1 VSTVWQVVKAL
12 RPHPLAVGQ
21 ARSFCASRLS
31 SVLADRAGHETAVAD
46 AAAIASELVT
56 NAVAAGSSV
65 IELSLALHGD
75 SVRVAVS
82 NDAGGTAPVARRA
95 SGAGADGNGAY
106 GAGADGR
113 LGVVAAL
120 ARDWGI
126 RAVDGTKDVWADVM
140 VPPRSAGSA
149 P

>member
-1 VSTVWQVVKAL
+1 MWQVVKAL

-82 NDAGGTAPVARRA
+82 NAADGTAPVPRRA
-95 SGAGADGNGAY
+95 SAD
-106 GAGADGR
+106 GADGR
-113 LGVVAAL
+113 LGIVAAL

-126 RAVDGTKDVWADVM
+126 RAADGTKDVWADVRI
-140 VPPRSAGSA
+140 PPRSAGSA